1 MTKQQ
6 VCGIVCGDKV
16 KSVNFNTLLPYNTE
30 AKNKL
35 AKKIDTNKYVYN
47 VRDISSIRELT
58 ETSCETYAENVAF
71 LYKKGDTVQEIKYEQ
86 VGKDIRALATYFN
99 SLGLENEKIA
109 VTGKNSYY
117 WMLTYLS
124 VCSGTGVIVPMDKD
138 LRGDEVAYLLEHA
151 EAKAIVCSPETV
163 KKITESGY
171 RGMIISMDDLPECI
185 EKGSALL
192 ADGDTSYRD
201 HKIDPF
207 ALGILLYTSGT
218 TGVSKGVMLSQHNIC
233 SNIVQIRKRISVE
246 TEDVALSILP
256 MHHTF
261 ECTVDLALFY
271 SGASIAFN
279 SSVTKLKAELKLFS
293 PTVMACV
300 PLVLETLHRS
310 IMSTYGKMK
319 GGKALLSAQ
328 KVMAKGLSM
337 NARQK
342 LFSSIHQAVGGRLNR
357 LVVGAAAM
365 IPNIHEDYEL
375 FGYKIIIGYGL
386 TETAPVCLMQNDFY
400 RAVGDT
406 GFPLIGLQ
414 CRICD
419 QNDEGIGELQVK
431 GSNVMLGYYKNP
443 EETAKVLND
452 GWFSTGDLVKKN
464 PNGTYSITGRI
475 KSMIVLP
482 NGKKVF
488 PEEQESF
495 INRSS
500 LVKDS
505 MVFLTEKDGK
515 PLLAVSIYP
524 DWDALNAEAEKRGVT
539 AKEIM
544 TGVVAEV
551 NKLFPS
557 YKYIGKVIIRQ
568 NEFIKTTTSKIKRN
582 EPENKTEE

>member
-1 MTKQQ
+1 M
-6 VCGIVCGDKV
+6 
-16 KSVNFNTLLPYNTE
+16 
-30 AKNKL
+30 
-35 AKKIDTNKYVYN
+35 AKKIDSNKYVYN
-47 VRDISSIRELT
+47 VRDINSIRQLT
-58 ETSCETYAENVAF
+58 ETSCELYADNTAF
-71 LYKKGDTVQEIKYEQ
+71 IYKKGDTVQEIKYSQ

-109 VTGKNSYY
+109 VTGKNSYL
-117 WMLTYLS
+117 WILTYMA
-124 VCSGTGVIVPMDKD
+124 VCSGTGVIVPIDKD
-138 LRGDEVAYLLEHA
+138 LRGDEVAYLLDHA

-171 RGMIISMDDLPECI
+171 KGMIISMDDLPEGI
-185 EKGSALL
+185 EKGASLIEE
-192 ADGDTSYRD
+192 GDTSYRD

-207 ALGILLYTSGT
+207 GLGILLYTSGT
-218 TGVSKGVMLSQHNIC
+218 TGVSKGVMLSQNNIC
-233 SNIVQIRKRISVE
+233 SNIVQVRKRVAVE
-246 TEDVALSILP
+246 TDDVALSILP

-271 SGASIAFN
+271 SGATIAFN

-328 KVMAKGLSM
+328 KVMAKGLTM

-365 IPNIHEDYEL
+365 LPNIHEDYEL
-375 FGYKIIIGYGL
+375 FGYKVLIGYGL
-386 TETAPVCLMQNDFY
+386 TETAPVCLMQHDFY

-406 GFPLIGLQ
+406 GYPLVGVQ

-419 QNDEGIGELQVK
+419 KNEDGIGELQVK
-431 GSNVMLGYYKNP
+431 GPNVMLGYFKNP
-443 EETAKVLND
+443 EETAKVLKD
-452 GWFSTGDLVKKN
+452 GWFSTGDLVKMN
-464 PNGTYSITGRI
+464 ENGSYSITGRI

-488 PEEQESF
+488 PEEQEMF
-495 INRSS
+495 IDRSPF
-500 LVKDS
+500 VKDS
-505 MVFLTEKDGK
+505 MVFLTEKEGK
-515 PLLAVSIYP
+515 PVLAVSVYP
-524 DWDALNAEAEKRGVT
+524 DWDTLNAEAEKRGVT

-544 TGVVAEV
+544 TGVIAEV

-557 YKYIGKVIIRQ
+557 YKYISKVIIRE